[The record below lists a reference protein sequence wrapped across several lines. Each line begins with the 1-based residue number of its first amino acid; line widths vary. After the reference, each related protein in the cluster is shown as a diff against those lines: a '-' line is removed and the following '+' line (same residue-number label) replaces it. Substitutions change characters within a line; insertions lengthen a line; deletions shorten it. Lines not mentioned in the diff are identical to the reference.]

1 MRRRDFIAGL
11 GSTTAWPVAAR
22 AQRTAMPV
30 IGFLSSGTPREYVG
44 FVAAFRKGL
53 GETGYVEGGNVAI
66 EYRWGQNE
74 TYRLPELVADLVRRS
89 VDVITIIGSTNAA
102 LAAKAATTTIPIV
115 FAIGFD
121 PVQTGLVASFN
132 RPGGNITGLA
142 DISNEL
148 APKRLGLLHELLPT
162 AVRFAVLVGSGPISR
177 STVADLQA
185 AATAIGG
192 QIEVL
197 TAATNDEIDRAFASV
212 AQKGADALL
221 VNSGVLFH
229 NRRVQ
234 IVTLAAHHRLP
245 AIYFDRSFAEA
256 GGLMSYG
263 SNITDIVRQAGV
275 YTGRVLKEDKPA
287 DLPVVRPAKFE
298 FINLQ
303 IAKTL
308 GLTIP
313 ESLLATADE
322 VIQ

>member
-74 TYRLPELVADLVRRS
+74 TDRLPELVADLVRRS